1 MIKFTR
7 GRFSSAR
14 PHPHDVHLENNKLN
28 REKTRK
34 EVIKD
39 FFAMHVEII
48 EGREE
53 ILAKG
58 IQGKWE

>member
-34 EVIKD
+34 EVIKN
-39 FFAMHVEII
+39 FLLCMLKLQWVEKKYLL
-48 EGREE
+48 RE
-53 ILAKG
+53 